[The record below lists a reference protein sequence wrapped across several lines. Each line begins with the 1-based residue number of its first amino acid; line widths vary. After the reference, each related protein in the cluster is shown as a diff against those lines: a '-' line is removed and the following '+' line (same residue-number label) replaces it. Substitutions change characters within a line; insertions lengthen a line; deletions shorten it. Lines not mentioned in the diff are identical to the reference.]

1 MNAKYNF
8 GGVSKFLGKFKVR
21 VGQGDMATRIKSMLK
36 KGHTEI
42 DMIEFNGKMT
52 KAEIC
57 QELLKNERFKAFTD
71 VINETYEKKTA
82 VKTPKTKVA
91 KPVVA
96 KAKPVQ
102 AKKTAK
108 SKKAS
113 VKKPATKSTKSGAV
127 STKTA
132 VVSTKVDE
140 SEDFDIEELK
150 QLAV

>member
-42 DMIEFNGKMT
+42 DMIEFDGKMT
-52 KAEIC
+52 KADIC

-96 KAKPVQ
+96 KAKPVK

-113 VKKPATKSTKSGAV
+113 VKKSTTKSSAA